1 MKFCGRSRLTYL
13 GQSVLAANGTTP
25 QIVFCRHTP
34 LIWCLK
40 FTLARQLP
48 GICLSCV
55 GATRVSVANSFHPSV
70 LTGLCHLSFYQELS
84 VRHWHLGVF
93 YFQLQLREKLNNKER
108 KTLHL
113 HIRRIDS
120 WSSIPCRCQI
130 RAQQE
135 VGQLTLQARV
145 LLTSRNVRFARFVLS
160 THISFDSPY
169 CILCTWLLNTSFQ
182 KFTRLKY
189 TFPLWL
195 HFSGCVEF
203 QSKSVC
209 VFFHVS

>member
-1 MKFCGRSRLTYL
+1 MGSLSPQIALRKPHKWNGRCMKFSGRSRLTYL

-84 VRHWHLGVF
+84 VRHWHLAF
-93 YFQLQLREKLNNKER
+93 FCLRLACQGSEKKRSPTRESDL
-108 KTLHL
+108 
-113 HIRRIDS
+113 
-120 WSSIPCRCQI
+120 IPPP
-130 RAQQE
+130 E
-135 VGQLTLQARV
+135 V
-145 LLTSRNVRFARFVLS
+145 
-160 THISFDSPY
+160 Y
-169 CILCTWLLNTSFQ
+169 
-182 KFTRLKY
+182 
-189 TFPLWL
+189 
-195 HFSGCVEF
+195 E
-203 QSKSVC
+203 
-209 VFFHVS
+209 

>member
-1 MKFCGRSRLTYL
+1 MGSLSPQIALRKPHKWNGRCMKFCGRSRLTYL

-84 VRHWHLGVF
+84 VRHWHLHNRI
-93 YFQLQLREKLNNKER
+93 LD
-108 KTLHL
+108 L
-113 HIRRIDS
+113 HIEDPKKEI
-120 WSSIPCRCQI
+120 SSTRESDLLPPEVTDNSKENQALCGRSSQMCYRCSL
-130 RAQQE
+130 QE
-135 VGQLTLQARV
+135 SNTL
-145 LLTSRNVRFARFVLS
+145 
-160 THISFDSPY
+160 
-169 CILCTWLLNTSFQ
+169 
-182 KFTRLKY
+182 
-189 TFPLWL
+189 
-195 HFSGCVEF
+195 
-203 QSKSVC
+203 
-209 VFFHVS
+209 